1 LVKEEG
7 AVAGA
12 PPASSIA
19 SFGLPRA
26 LSISAPGRKAEHL
39 EFSAATARRQEAA
52 AVRRLEMKRET
63 AQRLERLARA
73 GQHAEERAAQEA
85 AVAAEVARAAQ
96 RAKEERWRAARAAER
111 EKMRQL
117 TVERYLSKAQ
127 SVLADLTKQ
136 LAAKRDVDFC
146 ATVVQTYVRRMLAR
160 RQALR
165 ERAARLDRTMREQR
179 EIWQAR
185 EIWRLRQAASMLA
198 REDNMLQLPQPPWP
212 PQPPL
217 PPRPSA
223 PLQPPPPP
231 SSSSLQ
237 PPPPSSQPPSSQP
250 PPPPSGVTLDE
261 MLHLEDNEDDED
273 EFVSLP
279 IEKKPKPPAR
289 RPSLEAML
297 TESMRER
304 FSNLNA
310 PLVVASSPI

>member
-1 LVKEEG
+1 
-7 AVAGA
+7 
-12 PPASSIA
+12 
-19 SFGLPRA
+19 
-26 LSISAPGRKAEHL
+26 
-39 EFSAATARRQEAA
+39 
-52 AVRRLEMKRET
+52 MKRET

-261 MLHLEDNEDDED
+261 MLHLEDNEDDKD

-279 IEKKPKPPAR
+279 LEKKPKPPAR

>member
-1 LVKEEG
+1 M
-7 AVAGA
+7 
-12 PPASSIA
+12 
-19 SFGLPRA
+19 
-26 LSISAPGRKAEHL
+26 
-39 EFSAATARRQEAA
+39 
-52 AVRRLEMKRET
+52 RRLEMKRET

-261 MLHLEDNEDDED
+261 MLHLEDNEDDKD
-273 EFVSLP
+273 ELVSLP
-279 IEKKPKPPAR
+279 LEMKPKPPAR

>member
-1 LVKEEG
+1 M
-7 AVAGA
+7 
-12 PPASSIA
+12 
-19 SFGLPRA
+19 
-26 LSISAPGRKAEHL
+26 
-39 EFSAATARRQEAA
+39 
-52 AVRRLEMKRET
+52 RRLEMKRET

-85 AVAAEVARAAQ
+85 AVAAEVARSAQ

-136 LAAKRDVDFC
+136 LAARRDVDFC

-198 REDNMLQLPQPPWP
+198 REDNMLQLPQPP
-212 PQPPL
+212 
-217 PPRPSA
+217 
-223 PLQPPPPP
+223 PPP

-237 PPPPSSQPPSSQP
+237 PPPPSSQPPP
-250 PPPPSGVTLDE
+250 PPLGVTLDD
-261 MLHLEDNEDDED
+261 MLHLEDNEEDED

-279 IEKKPKPPAR
+279 LEKKPKPPAR

>member
-1 LVKEEG
+1 
-7 AVAGA
+7 
-12 PPASSIA
+12 
-19 SFGLPRA
+19 
-26 LSISAPGRKAEHL
+26 
-39 EFSAATARRQEAA
+39 
-52 AVRRLEMKRET
+52 MKRET

-85 AVAAEVARAAQ
+85 AVAAEVARSAQ

-198 REDNMLQLPQPPWP
+198 REDNMLQLPQPPP
-212 PQPPL
+212 PPL
-217 PPRPSA
+217 
-223 PLQPPPPP
+223 
-231 SSSSLQ
+231 
-237 PPPPSSQPPSSQP
+237 
-250 PPPPSGVTLDE
+250 GVTLDD
-261 MLHLEDNEDDED
+261 MLHLEDNEEDED

-279 IEKKPKPPAR
+279 LEKKPKPPAR